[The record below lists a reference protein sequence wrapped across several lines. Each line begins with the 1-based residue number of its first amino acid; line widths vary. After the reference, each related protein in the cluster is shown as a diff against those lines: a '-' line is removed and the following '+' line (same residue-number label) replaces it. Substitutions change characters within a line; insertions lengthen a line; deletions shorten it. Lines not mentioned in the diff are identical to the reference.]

1 MDYQKIPFNS
11 QLRAEDSVSK
21 VATFCKGVIREI
33 PPNSRSSALSKIES
47 LLERILDAMEAGDEL
62 SIPYQTIRS
71 AQSSKTTEPARKESR
86 QPDFVKF
93 PGRSVQE
100 AKKFGTK

>member
-1 MDYQKIPFNS
+1 MNYQQIPLNS
-11 QLRAEDSVSK
+11 QLHAEDQVPEA
-21 VATFCKGVIREI
+21 VAFCRGVIREI
-33 PPNSRSSALSKIES
+33 PPSARSSALSKIES

-71 AQSSKTTEPARKESR
+71 AQSSKTTESARRENR
-86 QPDFVKF
+86 QTNFVKF

-100 AKKFGTK
+100 VKKFGTK